1 MQKHVISLRGAA
13 IAALAAGSI
22 SLPMV
27 SAAQAHQPA
36 GAMPINQQ
44 RAGYDYVH
52 RWSERGDSRPT
63 RNPAAYH
70 GHFTL
75 PEFDPDYHGSNG
87 G

>member
-1 MQKHVISLRGAA
+1 MQMHVTWLRGAA
-13 IAALAAGSI
+13 IAAIAAGSI
-22 SLPMV
+22 SLPMM
-27 SAAQAHQPA
+27 SIAQAHQRPTL
-36 GAMPINQQ
+36 IKVHRN
-44 RAGYDYVH
+44 GYDYDL
-52 RWSERGDSRPT
+52 RWSEREVYHPP